1 MKRAVLFDVGDTLIL
16 GHPKFWLW
24 PLLLERG
31 LTPDTSRLREAI
43 AAAYAEYNR
52 RHLEAISPELA
63 LPVWRTFHRRLL
75 EGLGL
80 QDHAEEISSYLA
92 ENWQNPKVWPITP
105 GAVEVLTELKKRGY
119 KLGVVSNW
127 DGLLPGVLEAVGLA
141 PYFDYVAASALEGV
155 AKPDPQIFRVVLHKL
170 GVAPQ
175 EAVHIGDSPDD
186 VSGAEAAG
194 VTPLL
199 LDPYRQNPQ
208 AIHDL
213 REVLERV

>member
-1 MKRAVLFDVGDTLIL
+1 
-16 GHPKFWLW
+16 
-24 PLLLERG
+24 
-31 LTPDTSRLREAI
+31 
-43 AAAYAEYNR
+43 
-52 RHLEAISPELA
+52 
-63 LPVWRTFHRRLL
+63 
-75 EGLGL
+75 
-80 QDHAEEISSYLA
+80 
-92 ENWQNPKVWPITP
+92 
-105 GAVEVLTELKKRGY
+105 
-119 KLGVVSNW
+119 
-127 DGLLPGVLEAVGLA
+127 LPGVLEAVGLA

-186 VSGAEAAG
+186 VAGAEAAG

-199 LDPYRQNPQ
+199 FDPYRQNPQ

>member
-141 PYFDYVAASALEGV
+141 PYFDYVAASA
-155 AKPDPQIFRVVLHKL
+155 
-170 GVAPQ
+170 
-175 EAVHIGDSPDD
+175 
-186 VSGAEAAG
+186 
-194 VTPLL
+194 
-199 LDPYRQNPQ
+199 
-208 AIHDL
+208 
-213 REVLERV
+213 

>member
-43 AAAYAEYNR
+43 VAAYAEYNR
-52 RHLEAISPELA
+52 RHLEAISPESA
-63 LPVWRTFHRRLL
+63 LPIWRTFHRRLL

-141 PYFDYVAASALEGV
+141 SYFDYVAASALEGV

-186 VSGAEAAG
+186 VAGAEAAG

-199 LDPYRQNPQ
+199 FDPYRQNPQ